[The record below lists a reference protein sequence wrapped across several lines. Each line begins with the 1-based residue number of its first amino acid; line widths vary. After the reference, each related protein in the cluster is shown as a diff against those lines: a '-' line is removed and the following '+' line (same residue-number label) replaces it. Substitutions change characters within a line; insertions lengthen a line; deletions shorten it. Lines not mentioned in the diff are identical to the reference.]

1 MTDLFELMKTMLFEA
16 VEAMPFVYFS
26 WDLEMAEGLKEK
38 NKSSAALPWNRKDI
52 HIRFNALLGV
62 QQGRRNN

>member
-38 NKSSAALPWNRKDI
+38 KQEFCCLALEQEG
-52 HIRFNALLGV
+52 HTHQV
-62 QQGRRNN
+62 